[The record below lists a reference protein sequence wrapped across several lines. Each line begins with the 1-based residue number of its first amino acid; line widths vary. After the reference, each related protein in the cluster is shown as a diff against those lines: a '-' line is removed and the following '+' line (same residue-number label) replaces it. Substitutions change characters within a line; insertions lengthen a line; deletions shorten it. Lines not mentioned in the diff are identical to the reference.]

1 MNLFFVFWNLFTIF
15 NVYFLLRFSTKVLA
29 KSWYTVACF
38 DPIYSWD
45 SRNCRL
51 NSPLLFKYWLKYT
64 KLVGFTRFIS
74 YTSFYVF
81 FISFICILLS
91 PSPKTSVVPT
101 RLTQRSGAESH
112 DNEGPKQIRCN
123 YLFQIISSIPTK
135 LTTVWRVCF
144 KIMSLIYQCFLT
156 CV

>member
-1 MNLFFVFWNLFTIF
+1 MISLFHPYIRRGEICKRLLIIFVRIDQSNIFGGFTKLWK
-15 NVYFLLRFSTKVLA
+15 NSLLLS
-29 KSWYTVACF
+29 
-38 DPIYSWD
+38 
-45 SRNCRL
+45 
-51 NSPLLFKYWLKYT
+51 KYWLKYT